1 MCLKRTKTIATLE
14 IGIEKV
20 VIMKNKPQNC
30 QYCMYTGEPCTNC
43 RKCDHIPQNVIV
55 NNMPKSD
62 WSSKLVICLL
72 IFLIIFLLI
81 MLIPYMMM
89 NVSDNLMKE
98 PIDNSYDNPIQL
110 SNYELQNS
118 YGGSDIQNY
127 YTNQIPSTSNELPR
141 DYVINTT
148 GESYNSMRI

>member
-1 MCLKRTKTIATLE
+1 M
-14 IGIEKV
+14 
-20 VIMKNKPQNC
+20 MKNKPENC

-98 PIDNSYDNPIQL
+98 PIDNLGVNPIQL
-110 SNYELQNS
+110 SNYESQNS
-118 YGGSDIQNY
+118 YGGSDVQNY
-127 YTNQIPSTSNELPR
+127 YTNQIPSTSNLQY
-141 DYVINTT
+141 DSYIVNTT
-148 GESYNSMRI
+148 GENYNSMGM

>member
-1 MCLKRTKTIATLE
+1 
-14 IGIEKV
+14 
-20 VIMKNKPQNC
+20 MKNKSENC

-55 NNMPKSD
+55 NNMPKNN
-62 WSSKLVICLL
+62 WSNKLVICLL

-98 PIDNSYDNPIQL
+98 PIDNSYSNPIQL
-110 SNYELQNS
+110 SNYQSQNS
-118 YGGSDIQNY
+118 YGGSDVQNY
-127 YTNQIPSTSNELPR
+127 YTNQIPSTSSSQS
-141 DYVINTT
+141 YSVVNTT
-148 GESYNSMRI
+148 GESYSSM

>member
-1 MCLKRTKTIATLE
+1 
-14 IGIEKV
+14 
-20 VIMKNKPQNC
+20 MKNKSENY

-55 NNMPKSD
+55 NNMPKNN

-89 NVSDNLMKE
+89 NLSDNLMKE
-98 PIDNSYDNPIQL
+98 PVDNSGVNPIQL
-110 SNYELQNS
+110 SNYESQNS
-118 YGGSDIQNY
+118 YGGSDVQNY
-127 YTNQIPSTSNELPR
+127 YTNQMPSTSNYELPR
-141 DYVINTT
+141 EYVINTS
-148 GESYNSMRI
+148 GESYNPMSM